1 MPSYRCYCL
10 DPAGCVRAVA
20 TIAAETD
27 DRAQQAAAMLL
38 DSSVHH
44 AVELW
49 VDRRRVSTIDRDP
62 SSWPSAAT
70 PARPPDHNLA

>member
-10 DPAGCVRAVA
+10 DPAGCVRAVS

-27 DRAQQAAAMLL
+27 DGAEQAAAELL
-38 DSSVHH
+38 GSSLHH

-49 VDRRRVSTIDRDP
+49 VDRRLVGTIDRDAF
-62 SSWPSAAT
+62 SWSSAAT
-70 PARPPDHNLA
+70 PARPPDHDLA